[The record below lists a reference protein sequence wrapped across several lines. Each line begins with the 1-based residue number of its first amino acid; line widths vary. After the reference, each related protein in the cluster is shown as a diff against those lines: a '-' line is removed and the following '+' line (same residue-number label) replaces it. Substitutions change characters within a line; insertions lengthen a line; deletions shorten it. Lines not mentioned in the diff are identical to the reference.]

1 MQKTTNEKQTKT
13 KRSKR
18 NRSFSE
24 RVRAKWFWCAFKLGF
39 QLICIASLIFK
50 LNLELALSIML
61 KQRELYESIF
71 IQTTLSFVLSR
82 KIINIYNDIAQK
94 YGNVTGKDFRKY
106 EKIEH
111 KKNKLKLNTDFLNNC
126 KQLDVYPKFL
136 IFKLPNV
143 SNKDALSIRKRLL
156 RSTINKRNK
165 ELQHLSKELSLSENL
180 LSIQLSTIDFYIL
193 TKSITSSNKKSLQK
207 SLYTQQKSYFHWRGI
222 ETYLHAQL
230 TKLLLIS
237 QNMN

>member
-1 MQKTTNEKQTKT
+1 MIET
-13 KRSKR
+13 R
-18 NRSFSE
+18 
-24 RVRAKWFWCAFKLGF
+24 C
-39 QLICIASLIFK
+39 
-50 LNLELALSIML
+50 L
-61 KQRELYESIF
+61 KNVVIF
-71 IQTTLSFVLSR
+71 IQTIESFVLPR
-82 KIINIYNDIAQK
+82 KIINIYNDITRK
-94 YGNVTGKDFRKY
+94 YGNVTVKDFWKY
-106 EKIEH
+106 EKLEY
-111 KKNKLKLNTDFLNNC
+111 KKNKLKLDIVFLNNC
-126 KQLDVYPKFL
+126 KQLGVHSKFL

-143 SNKDALSIRKRLL
+143 SSKDALSICKRFL
-156 RSTINKRNK
+156 RSVINKRNR
-165 ELQHLSKELSLSENL
+165 ELQHISKELSLSENF